1 MTGRTL
7 KTIPK
12 ERDFASSGARRAQ
25 GLSAM
30 TELVMANDPNGGR
43 AEAIRSLR
51 THIMARHLSLGR
63 RALAVC
69 APTIDSGCTF
79 IAANLAVAF
88 AQIGVNT
95 LLIGGDLRGVGV
107 EALIPPRNSELGL
120 RQCLAAPELDLSAY
134 VEAEVDHNLS
144 VLQSG
149 GPEDDSLQLLGD
161 DRFET
166 LIATCMRDF
175 DLVIID
181 TPPAN
186 VGADVLRIGAV
197 AGYALIVGRQNHNFV
212 KDIKTLHDEL
222 VANGVRVIGSTLV
235 ET

>member
-1 MTGRTL
+1 
-7 KTIPK
+7 
-12 ERDFASSGARRAQ
+12 
-25 GLSAM
+25 M
-30 TELVMANDPNGGR
+30 TELVMARDPNGGR

-79 IAANLAVAF
+79 IAVNLAVAF

-95 LLIGGDLRGVGV
+95 LLIGGDLRGVGI
-107 EALIPPRNSELGL
+107 EALIPPRNGELGL
-120 RQCLAAPELDLSAY
+120 RQCLAAPELDLAAY
-134 VEAEVDHNLS
+134 IDADVEPNLS
-144 VLQSG
+144 VMHSG
-149 GPEDDSLQLLGD
+149 GPANDSLKLLGEE
-161 DRFET
+161 RFEA
-166 LIATCMRDF
+166 LIAGCMRDF

-197 AGYALIVGRQNHNFV
+197 AGYALIVGRRDHSFV
-212 KDIKTLHDEL
+212 KDIRTLHGEL
-222 VANGVRVIGSTLV
+222 AANGVRVVGSALV